1 MEVVCHGGWPWLHL
15 LSKGEASEKKL
26 VSSHSE
32 KVLSRDSQENSSEPS
47 KEEGKSVINSGARAR
62 SRICCLWSR
71 RWRGQSGDDQESC
84 KLEN

>member
-47 KEEGKSVINSGARAR
+47 KEERKSVINSGVHVLEVESAV
-62 SRICCLWSR
+62 C
-71 RWRGQSGDDQESC
+71 GQGGGEGRVEMTKSHVS
-84 KLEN
+84 